1 MSGWAESSGHLT
13 ELQNGFRPNRR
24 LEDNLF
30 VVTQC
35 IEVARKQSRGLLTCF
50 LDVAK
55 AYDSVPHD
63 LMLRRMTELGMPQ
76 EWTRRLYA
84 DSSVVA
90 RLADTSSEPVKVS
103 RGLRQ
108 GCPLSPLLYMLYAS
122 GLESALIQ
130 SNTGFKMKFLS
141 EGQPEVWTLPGLV
154 FADDIVL
161 LAEDRHQLQQLVTIS
176 AHHLAGLGL
185 RFNPQKSS
193 VVQFAGEVDTNL
205 PLELPNGDKLP
216 FSTEYRYLGV
226 TIDMGEGQFLRHED
240 RLRQTSQRAS
250 CILRRRSLWGCNR
263 YVLVRELWK
272 SVHVPCLTFAN
283 AIICLTSR
291 TREWLERGQREVGRL
306 ALGCHGRVAVEAIQ
320 GDVGWSTFEAREATS
335 KIAYEGRLRFMNDH
349 RWARRMFRYLHFV
362 GLRTQWL
369 NRVYFLRRKYGMLDC
384 STLENTE
391 RKFTAAVRKRIRE
404 EESAQWQMSLQQK
417 STLQLYRTYKEVIAP
432 ESLYD
437 NSGGKLSPAR
447 ARRSR
452 KEEEAIF

>member
-1 MSGWAESSGHLT
+1 
-13 ELQNGFRPNRR
+13 
-24 LEDNLF
+24 
-30 VVTQC
+30 
-35 IEVARKQSRGLLTCF
+35 
-50 LDVAK
+50 
-55 AYDSVPHD
+55 
-63 LMLRRMTELGMPQ
+63 MLRRMTELGMPQ
-76 EWTRRLYA
+76 EWTDLLRRLYA

-130 SNTGFKMKFLS
+130 SNIGFKMKFLS

-185 RFNPQKSS
+185 RFNPQKSA

-226 TIDMGEGQFLRHED
+226 TIGMGEGHFLGHED

-291 TREWLERGQREVGRL
+291 TPNSAGSDMEAGSEDEGP
-306 ALGCHGRVAVEAIQ
+306 CNVASPSPVASP
-320 GDVGWSTFEAREATS
+320 DSNNNS
-335 KIAYEGRLRFMNDH
+335 
-349 RWARRMFRYLHFV
+349 
-362 GLRTQWL
+362 
-369 NRVYFLRRKYGMLDC
+369 
-384 STLENTE
+384 
-391 RKFTAAVRKRIRE
+391 
-404 EESAQWQMSLQQK
+404 ES
-417 STLQLYRTYKEVIAP
+417 VH
-432 ESLYD
+432 
-437 NSGGKLSPAR
+437 SPAGSDNEDGSGQESGQEDEDTNNNE
-447 ARRSR
+447 ASR
-452 KEEEAIF
+452 DSGIFKSHRGLAK